1 MAHSLRLSSIVAAA
15 LGALAVLALS
25 LPGFA
30 ASPKVGSPA
39 PEFRL
44 QDQTGK

>member
-1 MAHSLRLSSIVAAA
+1 MAQSLRLSSIVTAV
-15 LGALAVLALS
+15 LGALAIFALS
-25 LPGFA
+25 LPVFA